1 MRIRGSVALRVAVAA
16 GLGTIVAGAAVAHE
30 PDQRLPPITLSIVR
44 GKAATLVSSAATTRL
59 LSERDRYT
67 LNDTRTRSTSIAAGP
82 VTLGISGSRLRTTS
96 QKGQFALR
104 SPDRVSVMAAGFD
117 AGIDMLEGLT
127 LHAFSSMM
135 RVKRRIDLLPGTSRS
150 LNSSM
155 TAFGM
160 GIERSALGSLVLD
173 YTDNNAR
180 GRRDPLSRMTEQVG
194 GAVPFGKGMRVSLTN
209 ATATDQRGRLTW
221 TLSAAAVKRPMY
233 DNDFSGS
240 SRTMADRRAEMA
252 FRIAL

>member
-1 MRIRGSVALRVAVAA
+1 MGI
-16 GLGTIVAGAAVAHE
+16 GTIAAGAAIAHE
-30 PDQRLPPITLSIVR
+30 PDQRLPPITLAIVH
-44 GKAATLVSSAATTRL
+44 GKAAPLVTPAATTRL

-67 LNDTRTRSTSIAAGP
+67 LSDTRTRGTQIAAGP
-82 VTLGISGSRLRTTS
+82 MTLGISGSRLRNTP

-104 SPDRVSVMAAGFD
+104 APDRVSVMAAGVD
-117 AGIDMLEGLT
+117 AGLDVLEGMT
-127 LHAFSSMM
+127 LHAFSNVM

-155 TAFGM
+155 MALGV
-160 GIERSALGSLVLD
+160 GIERSALGSLVFD
-173 YTDNNAR
+173 YTSNAAR
-180 GRRDPLSRMTEQVG
+180 GRRDALSRMTEQVG

-209 ATATDQRGRLTW
+209 ATANDQRGRLTW
-221 TLSAAAVKRPMY
+221 TLSAASVNRPMY
-233 DNDFSGS
+233 DNDFSAA